1 MRVEVIQHFG
11 STLPLSQAGY
21 FETAHH
27 QQLIKDI
34 KGAIFEGRL
43 IALCG
48 VIGSGKTVMLRRLQ
62 QVMEAEKKITVSKSF
77 AIEKHTIKLASA
89 RFVHRKTGGHPTRIS
104 AGSFAIKPGSRTG

>member
-1 MRVEVIQHFG
+1 MRVEVMQHYG
-11 STLPLSQAGY
+11 LTLPLNQAGY
-21 FETAHH
+21 FETSHH

-62 QVMEAEKKITVSKSF
+62 QVMEAEKKITVSKSGSSQKT
-77 AIEKHTIKLASA
+77 ENKA
-89 RFVHRKTGGHPTRIS
+89 R
-104 AGSFAIKPGSRTG
+104 